1 MEGSNGGDTEG
12 LEGHNYILTLKIF
25 FTGTTSP
32 VMGLKRWFGS

>member
-25 FTGTTSP
+25 LRAQQVQLWG
-32 VMGLKRWFGS
+32 